1 MPPDAWIS
9 LAVVIAVF
17 PLMAFT
23 RLGPDIVLMGAV
35 IVLLTLGVIE
45 PSQALGGFASTG
57 LFTVA
62 FMYVLVTAIRQ
73 TGGID
78 LIIRYVL
85 GQPRGEGRALMR
97 LLLPVASLSGFL
109 NNTPVVATYIP
120 AVLSWSR
127 RVGVPAH
134 RLLMPLSFASILGG
148 TITLFGTSTN
158 LVVHGLLVDRSP
170 ELAMGL
176 FDLAWV
182 GVPVAVIGLAYLIL
196 LGPRLLPARRGT
208 AAAFENPREFTI
220 EMEVDPEGPLI
231 NRSVEE
237 AGLRHLQELFL
248 VEIERDGNVVSVV
261 GPGERLKGGDRLVFA
276 GTSEGAVELQQVR
289 GLMPSRHGDSSLEK
303 DFKERRLVEAVVS
316 SQCQFVG
323 QRIRDGHFRTLYG
336 AAVLAVCRGGERVA
350 GNLGQVRLQPA
361 DVLLLEARPP
371 FIERHRQSRDFLL
384 ISQIDGAARP
394 VHEKA
399 WLAWSI
405 LAGVVALASLGVMSM
420 MNAAMLGAVMVH
432 EKAWLAWSILAGVV
446 ALASLGVMSMMNA
459 AMLGAVMVL
468 LTGCCSIGAA
478 KRGLDTQ
485 VLLTIAAAFGLGAA
499 LESSGAAAVLAGG
512 ALGLAGGNPLLL
524 LIGAYLLV
532 ALLTE
537 LVTNNAAAV
546 ITFPVVMAS
555 AESLGV
561 SPMPF
566 VVAVMFAASAS
577 FLTPIGYQTNLMVHG
592 PGGYRFGDFLRVGGL
607 LNLIVAA
614 VALTLIPLVWPF

>member
-1 MPPDAWIS
+1 MPLDAWIS

-17 PLMAFT
+17 PLMAFS
-23 RLGPDIVLMGAV
+23 RLGPDIVLLGAV
-35 IVLLTLGVIE
+35 ILLLTLGIIE

-78 LIIRYVL
+78 LIIRHVL
-85 GQPRGEGRALMR
+85 GRPRHETGALLR

-127 RVGVPAH
+127 RVGLPAH

-170 ELAMGL
+170 EHAMGL

-182 GVPVAVIGLAYLIL
+182 GVPVAEIGLASLVL
-196 LGPRLLPARRGT
+196 LGPRLLPTRRG
-208 AAAFENPREFTI
+208 AADAFENPREFTI
-220 EMEVDPEGPLI
+220 EMEVDPAGPLV

-289 GLMPSRHGDSSLEK
+289 GLIPSRHGESSLEK

-384 ISQIDGAARP
+384 ISQLNGAARP

-405 LAGVVALASLGVMSM
+405 LAGVVALASFGVMSM
-420 MNAAMLGAVMVH
+420 MNAAMLGA
-432 EKAWLAWSILAGVV
+432 
-446 ALASLGVMSMMNA
+446 AL
-459 AMLGAVMVL
+459 VL
-468 LTGCCSIGAA
+468 LTGCCSVGSA

-485 VLLTIAAAFGLGAA
+485 VLLTIAASFGLGAA
-499 LESSGAAAVLAGG
+499 LESSGAAAALAGG
-512 ALGLAGGNPLLL
+512 ALALADGNPLLL
-524 LIGAYLLV
+524 LVGTYLLV
-532 ALLTE
+532 AMLTE

-607 LNLIVAA
+607 LNLITAA
-614 VALTLIPLVWPF
+614 VALTLIPLIWHF

>member
-45 PSQALGGFASTG
+45 SSQALGGFASTG

-78 LIIRYVL
+78 LIIRHVL

-196 LGPRLLPARRGT
+196 FGPRLLPARRGT

-248 VEIERDGNVVSVV
+248 VEIERGGNVVSVV

-384 ISQIDGAARP
+384 ISQINGAARP

-420 MNAAMLGAVMVH
+420 MNAAMLGA
-432 EKAWLAWSILAGVV
+432 A
-446 ALASLGVMSMMNA
+446 
-459 AMLGAVMVL
+459 MVL
-468 LTGCCSIGAA
+468 LTGCCTVGAA

-485 VLLTIAAAFGLGAA
+485 VLLTIAASFGLGAA
-499 LESSGAAAVLAGG
+499 LESSGAAAALANG
-512 ALGLAGGNPLLL
+512 ALGLAGGDPLLL
-524 LIGAYLLV
+524 LIGSYLMV

-607 LNLIVAA
+607 LNLITAA
-614 VALTLIPLVWPF
+614 MALTLIPLVWPF

>member
-1 MPPDAWIS
+1 MSLDAWLS
-9 LAVVIAVF
+9 LSVVLAAF
-17 PLMAFT
+17 PLMAFS
-23 RLGPDIVLMGAV
+23 RLGPDIVLLGAV

-45 PSQALGGFASTG
+45 PSQALGGFSSTG

-62 FMYVLVTAIRQ
+62 FMYVLVASIRE

-85 GQPRGEGRALMR
+85 GRPRGESGALAR
-97 LLLPVASLSGFL
+97 LLLPVAALSGFL
-109 NNTPVVATYIP
+109 NNTPIVATYIP

-127 RVGVPAH
+127 RLRLPAQ

-158 LVVHGLLVDRSP
+158 LVVHGLLLERHP

-176 FDLAWV
+176 FDIAWV
-182 GVPVAVIGLAYLIL
+182 GVPVAVVGLLYLML
-196 LGPRLLPARRGT
+196 LGPRLLPVRRDVGT
-208 AAAFENPREFTI
+208 AFENPREYTI
-220 EMEVDPEGPLI
+220 EMEVDPAGPLV
-231 NRSVEE
+231 NRTVEE
-237 AGLRHLQELFL
+237 AGLRHLRELFL

-276 GTSEGAVELQQVR
+276 GTSDGAVELQQIR
-289 GLMPSRHGDSSLEK
+289 GLMPSRHGESSLEK

-316 SQCQFVG
+316 DQCQFVG

-384 ISQIDGAARP
+384 ISQLNGQARP
-394 VHEKA
+394 IHEKA
-399 WLAWSI
+399 PLAWGI
-405 LAGVVALASLGVMSM
+405 LLGVVALASFGVMSM
-420 MNAAMLGAVMVH
+420 MNAAMLGA
-432 EKAWLAWSILAGVV
+432 
-446 ALASLGVMSMMNA
+446 ALALI
-459 AMLGAVMVL
+459 
-468 LTGCCSIGAA
+468 TGCCSVGAA

-485 VLLTIAAAFGLGAA
+485 VLLTIAASFGLGAA
-499 LESSGAAAVLAGG
+499 LEASGAAATLSGL
-512 ALGLAGGNPLLL
+512 ALGLADGDPWLL
-524 LIGAYLLV
+524 LIGTYLLV

-561 SPMPF
+561 NPMPF
-566 VVAVMFAASAS
+566 VVVVMFAASAS

-592 PGGYRFGDFLRVGGL
+592 PGGYRFSDFLRVGGL
-607 LNLIVAA
+607 LNVLTAA
-614 VALTLIPLVWPF
+614 VALPLIPLIWPF

>member
-78 LIIRYVL
+78 LIIRHVL

-196 LGPRLLPARRGT
+196 LGPRLLPARSGT

-394 VHEKA
+394 LHEKA

-405 LAGVVALASLGVMSM
+405 LAGVVS
-420 MNAAMLGAVMVH
+420 
-432 EKAWLAWSILAGVV
+432 
-446 ALASLGVMSMMNA
+446 LASLGVMSMMNA

-499 LESSGAAAVLAGG
+499 LESSGAAAALAGG

-561 SPMPF
+561 SPIPF

-607 LNLIVAA
+607 LSLITA
-614 VALTLIPLVWPF
+614 VVSLALIPMVWSF

>member
-78 LIIRYVL
+78 LIIRHVL

-109 NNTPVVATYIP
+109 NNTPVVATYIL

-196 LGPRLLPARRGT
+196 LGPRLLPARSGT

-394 VHEKA
+394 LHEKA

-405 LAGVVALASLGVMSM
+405 LAGVVS
-420 MNAAMLGAVMVH
+420 
-432 EKAWLAWSILAGVV
+432 
-446 ALASLGVMSMMNA
+446 LASLGVMSMMNA

-499 LESSGAAAVLAGG
+499 LESSGAAAALAGG

-561 SPMPF
+561 SPIPF

-607 LNLIVAA
+607 LSLITA
-614 VALTLIPLVWPF
+614 VVSLALIPMVWSF

>member
-1 MPPDAWIS
+1 MPLDAWIS
-9 LAVVIAVF
+9 LAVVTAVF
-17 PLMAFT
+17 PLMAFS
-23 RLGPDIVLMGAV
+23 RLGPDIVLLGAV
-35 IVLLTLGVIE
+35 ILLLTLGIIE
-45 PSQALGGFASTG
+45 PAQGLAGFSSTG

-62 FMYVLVTAIRQ
+62 FMYILVTAIRQ

-78 LIIRYVL
+78 LIIRHVL
-85 GQPRGEGRALMR
+85 GRPRRETAALLR
-97 LLLPVASLSGFL
+97 LLLPVASLSGLL

-127 RVGVPAH
+127 RLSVPAH

-182 GVPVAVIGLAYLIL
+182 GIPVAVIGLLYLVL
-196 LGPRLLPARRGT
+196 LAPRLLPARRGA

-220 EMEVDPEGPLI
+220 EMEVDPAGPLV

-289 GLMPSRHGDSSLEK
+289 GLMPSRHGESSLEK

-384 ISQIDGAARP
+384 ISQLNGAARP

-420 MNAAMLGAVMVH
+420 MNAAMLGAG
-432 EKAWLAWSILAGVV
+432 LA
-446 ALASLGVMSMMNA
+446 
-459 AMLGAVMVL
+459 L
-468 LTGCCSIGAA
+468 LSGCCSVGDA

-485 VLLTIAAAFGLGAA
+485 VLLTIAASFGLGAA
-499 LESSGAAAVLAGG
+499 LESSGAAAALASG
-512 ALGLAGGNPLLL
+512 ALGLADGNPLLL
-524 LIGAYLLV
+524 LIGVYLLV

-614 VALTLIPLVWPF
+614 VALTLIPLIWPF

>member
-1 MPPDAWIS
+1 MPLDAWIS
-9 LAVVIAVF
+9 LVVVTAVF

-23 RLGPDIVLMGAV
+23 RLGSDMVLMGALV
-35 IVLLTLGVIE
+35 VLLTLGVVD
-45 PSQALGGFASTG
+45 PSQALGGFSSTG

-62 FMYVLVTAIRQ
+62 FMYVLVTAIRE

-78 LIIRYVL
+78 LIIRHVL
-85 GQPRGEGRALMR
+85 GRPSGEARVMSR

-127 RVGVPAH
+127 RIGVPAH

-158 LVVHGLLVDRSP
+158 LVVHGLLVERDP
-170 ELAMGL
+170 TLAMGL
-176 FDLAWV
+176 FDIAWV
-182 GVPVAVIGLAYLIL
+182 GVPVAIVGLIYLIL
-196 LGPRLLPARRGT
+196 VGPALLPARRG
-208 AAAFENPREFTI
+208 AAEVFENPREFTI
-220 EMEVDPEGPLI
+220 EMEVDPSGPLVD
-231 NRSVEE
+231 RTVEK
-237 AGLRHLQELFL
+237 AGLRHLQQLFL
-248 VEIERDGNVVSVV
+248 VEIEREGNIVSVV

-289 GLMPSRHGDSSLEK
+289 GLIPSRQGESSLEK
-303 DFKERRLVEAVVS
+303 DFTERRLVEAVVS
-316 SQCQFVG
+316 NQCQFIG

-336 AAVLAVCRGGERVA
+336 ASVLAVCRGGERVP

-384 ISQIDGAARP
+384 ISQVNGAARP

-405 LAGVVALASLGVMSM
+405 LVGVVVLAAVGVMSI
-420 MNAAMLGAVMVH
+420 MNAAMLGA
-432 EKAWLAWSILAGVV
+432 
-446 ALASLGVMSMMNA
+446 ALAVVS
-459 AMLGAVMVL
+459 
-468 LTGCCSIGAA
+468 GCCTVGAA

-485 VLLTIAAAFGLGAA
+485 VLLTIAASFGLGAA
-499 LESSGAAAVLAGG
+499 LDSSGAAAVLASGV
-512 ALGLAGGNPLLL
+512 LGLAGSNPWV
-524 LIGAYLLV
+524 LLV
-532 ALLTE
+532 AVYVLVTLLTSV
-537 LVTNNAAAV
+537 VTNNAAAV
-546 ITFPVVMAS
+546 ITFPIVMAS
-555 AESLGV
+555 ADSLGV
-561 SPMPF
+561 NPMPF

-592 PGGYRFGDFLRVGGL
+592 PGGYHFVDFLRVGGL
-607 LNLIVAA
+607 LNLLTAV
-614 VALTLIPLVWPF
+614 VALALIPLVWPF

>member
-1 MPPDAWIS
+1 MSLDAWLS
-9 LAVVIAVF
+9 LTVVLAAF
-17 PLMAFT
+17 PLMAFS
-23 RLGPDIVLMGAV
+23 RLGPDIILLGAV

-45 PSQALGGFASTG
+45 PSQALGGFSSTG

-62 FMYVLVTAIRQ
+62 FMYVLVASIRE

-85 GQPRGEGRALMR
+85 GRPRGESGALAR
-97 LLLPVASLSGFL
+97 LLLPVAALSGFL
-109 NNTPVVATYIP
+109 NNTPIVATYIP

-127 RVGVPAH
+127 RLRLPAQ

-158 LVVHGLLVDRSP
+158 LVVHGLLLERYPD
-170 ELAMGL
+170 LAMGL
-176 FDLAWV
+176 FDIAWV
-182 GVPVAVIGLAYLIL
+182 GVPVAVVGLLYLML
-196 LGPRLLPARRGT
+196 VGPRLLPARRDVGT
-208 AAAFENPREFTI
+208 AFDNPREYTI
-220 EMEVDPEGPLI
+220 EMEVDPAGPLV
-231 NRSVEE
+231 NRTVEE
-237 AGLRHLQELFL
+237 AGLRHLRELFL

-276 GTSEGAVELQQVR
+276 GTSDGAVELQQIR
-289 GLMPSRHGDSSLEK
+289 GLVPSRHGESSLEK

-316 SQCQFVG
+316 DQCQFVG

-384 ISQIDGAARP
+384 ISQLNGQARP

-399 WLAWSI
+399 PLAWSI
-405 LAGVVALASLGVMSM
+405 LLGVVALASFGVMSM
-420 MNAAMLGAVMVH
+420 MNAAMLGA
-432 EKAWLAWSILAGVV
+432 
-446 ALASLGVMSMMNA
+446 ALALI
-459 AMLGAVMVL
+459 
-468 LTGCCSIGAA
+468 TGCCSVGAA

-485 VLLTIAAAFGLGAA
+485 VLLTIAASFGLGAA
-499 LESSGAAAVLAGG
+499 LEASGAAAALSDLALGFAGG
-512 ALGLAGGNPLLL
+512 DPWLL
-524 LIGAYLLV
+524 LIGTYLLV

-592 PGGYRFGDFLRVGGL
+592 PGGYRFSDFLRVGGW
-607 LNLIVAA
+607 LNVLTAA
-614 VALTLIPLVWPF
+614 VALPLIPLIWPF

>member
-1 MPPDAWIS
+1 MPLDAWIS
-9 LAVVIAVF
+9 LVVVIGVF
-17 PLMAFT
+17 PLMAFS
-23 RLGPDIVLMGAV
+23 RLGPDIVLLGAV
-35 IVLLTLGVIE
+35 ILLLTLGVIDAE
-45 PSQALGGFASTG
+45 QALGGFSSSG

-62 FMYVLVTAIRQ
+62 FMYVLVTSIRE

-78 LIIRYVL
+78 LIIRHVL
-85 GQPRGEGRALMR
+85 GRPRGEGKVLAR

-158 LVVHGLLVDRSP
+158 LVVHGLLIDRDPS
-170 ELAMGL
+170 LAMGL
-176 FDLAWV
+176 FDIAWV
-182 GVPVAVIGLAYLIL
+182 GIPVAVVGLAYLIL
-196 LGPRLLPARRGT
+196 VGPRLLPARRG
-208 AAAFENPREFTI
+208 AEAVFENPREFTI
-220 EMEVDPEGPLI
+220 EMEVDASGPLVD
-231 NRSVEE
+231 RTVEE

-289 GLMPSRHGDSSLEK
+289 GLVPTRQGESSLEK

-316 SQCQFVG
+316 NQCQFVG

-384 ISQIDGAARP
+384 ISQVNGAARP

-405 LAGVVALASLGVMSM
+405 LGGVVLLATLGVMSM
-420 MNAAMLGAVMVH
+420 MNAAMLGA
-432 EKAWLAWSILAGVV
+432 
-446 ALASLGVMSMMNA
+446 ALA
-459 AMLGAVMVL
+459 L
-468 LTGCCSIGAA
+468 LTGCCSVGAA
-478 KRGLDTQ
+478 KRGLDAQ
-485 VLLTIAAAFGLGAA
+485 VLLTIAASFGLGAA
-499 LESSGAAAVLAGG
+499 LEASGAAVVLAG
-512 ALGLAGGNPLLL
+512 AVLDLADGNPWTLLV
-524 LIGAYLLV
+524 AVYVLV
-532 ALLTE
+532 ALLTA

-546 ITFPVVMAS
+546 ITFPIVMAS
-555 AESLGV
+555 ADSLGV
-561 SPMPF
+561 DPMPF

-592 PGGYRFGDFLRVGGL
+592 PGGYHFSDFLRLGGP
-607 LNLIVAA
+607 LNLLTGA
-614 VALTLIPLVWPF
+614 VALTLIPLIWPF

>member
-420 MNAAMLGAVMVH
+420 MNAAMLGAVMV
-432 EKAWLAWSILAGVV
+432 
-446 ALASLGVMSMMNA
+446 
-459 AMLGAVMVL
+459 L

>member
-289 GLMPSRHGDSSLEK
+289 GLMPSRHGESSLEK
-303 DFKERRLVEAVVS
+303 DFQERRLVEAVVS

-394 VHEKA
+394 
-399 WLAWSI
+399 
-405 LAGVVALASLGVMSM
+405 
-420 MNAAMLGAVMVH
+420 VH

>member
-1 MPPDAWIS
+1 MPLDAW
-9 LAVVIAVF
+9 LAFVVVLAVF
-17 PLMAFT
+17 PLMAFS
-23 RLGPDIVLMGAV
+23 RLGPDIVLLGAV
-35 IVLLTLGVIE
+35 VLLLTLGVID
-45 PSQALGGFASTG
+45 PAQALGGFSSTG

-62 FMYVLVTAIRQ
+62 FMYVLVASIRE

-78 LIIRYVL
+78 LIIRHVL
-85 GQPRGEGRALMR
+85 GRPRSESGALAR
-97 LLLPVASLSGFL
+97 LILPVAALSGFL
-109 NNTPVVATYIP
+109 NNTPIVATYVP

-127 RVGVPAH
+127 RLQLPPH

-148 TITLFGTSTN
+148 TVTLFGTSTN
-158 LVVHGLLVDRSP
+158 LVVHGLLLERRP
-170 ELAMGL
+170 ELTMGL
-176 FDLAWV
+176 FDIAWV
-182 GVPVAVIGLAYLIL
+182 GVPVAVVGLLYLML
-196 LGPRLLPARRGT
+196 AGARLLPQRRDVGQ
-208 AAAFENPREFTI
+208 AFENPREYTI
-220 EMEVDPEGPLI
+220 EMEVDSAGPLV
-231 NRSVEE
+231 NRTVEE

-276 GTSEGAVELQQVR
+276 GTSDGAVELQQIR
-289 GLMPSRHGDSSLEK
+289 GLVPSYHGESSLKKE
-303 DFKERRLVEAVVS
+303 FRERRLVEAVVS
-316 SQCQFVG
+316 DQCQFVG

-384 ISQIDGAARP
+384 ISQVNGAARP

-399 WLAWSI
+399 WIAWSI
-405 LAGVVALASLGVMSM
+405 LAGVVVLAAFGVMSL
-420 MNAAMLGAVMVH
+420 MNAAMLGA
-432 EKAWLAWSILAGVV
+432 
-446 ALASLGVMSMMNA
+446 ALALGS
-459 AMLGAVMVL
+459 
-468 LTGCCSIGAA
+468 GCCSVGAA

-485 VLLTIAAAFGLGAA
+485 VLLTIAASFGLGSA
-499 LESSGAAAVLAGG
+499 LESSGAAAALAGL
-512 ALGLAGGNPLLL
+512 ALGLADGNPWLL
-524 LIGAYLLV
+524 LIGTYLLV

-546 ITFPVVMAS
+546 ITFPVVVTS

-592 PGGYRFGDFLRVGGL
+592 PGGYRFSDFLRVGGP
-607 LNLIVAA
+607 LNLLTAA
-614 VALTLIPLVWPF
+614 VALPLIPLVWPF

>member
-420 MNAAMLGAVMVH
+420 MNAAMLGAVMV
-432 EKAWLAWSILAGVV
+432 
-446 ALASLGVMSMMNA
+446 
-459 AMLGAVMVL
+459 L

-561 SPMPF
+561 SPIPF